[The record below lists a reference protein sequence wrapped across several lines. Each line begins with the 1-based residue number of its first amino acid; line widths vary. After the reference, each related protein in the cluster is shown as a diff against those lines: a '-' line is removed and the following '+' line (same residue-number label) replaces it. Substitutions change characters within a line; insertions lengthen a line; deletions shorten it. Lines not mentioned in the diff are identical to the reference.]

1 MSKLLFS
8 VFFVSLSLISSGVF
22 SAEETKYQEEIISE
36 KLFYMECQKIYPSQL
51 RYSSKNVQEKIDQAV
66 IAQDAVWNEEKKSW
80 TLKYNEGKSALDLD
94 EAVPVVKGPFGYV
107 LTDGHHHLLASLQLG
122 AKTVPVKVIADLSAL
137 DEKTFWQEMEQ
148 KGWSYPYNILGER
161 STPPKDFKQLL
172 DDPNRYFAAIIARKS
187 NAEGDLSISKG
198 AEYPV
203 WIKVG
208 KDIPFIE
215 FRISDALWKQ
225 GLRYNYDMG
234 DQPPEQF
241 VEEAR
246 RILRDAK
253 IQGLRVVPEKKHY
266 SELSLRD

>member
-1 MSKLLFS
+1 MTDE
-8 VFFVSLSLISSGVF
+8 V
-22 SAEETKYQEEIISE
+22 KYQEAVISE
-36 KLFYMECQKIYPSQL
+36 KVFYVECREIYPSQL
-51 RYSSKNVQEKIDQAV
+51 RYSSKNVQEKIDQIV
-66 IAQDAVWNEEKKSW
+66 LAQDALWNEKKKSW
-80 TLKYNEGKSALDLD
+80 TLKYDAGKSALDLD
-94 EAVPVVKGPFGYV
+94 EAVPIVKGPFGYV

-122 AKTVPVKVIADLSAL
+122 AKTIPVKVIADLSSL

-161 STPPKDFKQLL
+161 STPPKDLKLLL
-172 DDPNRYFAAIIARKS
+172 DDPNRYFAAIIARKC
-187 NAEGDLSISKG
+187 AADGDLSTSKG

-246 RILRDAK
+246 RILREANVP
-253 IQGLRVVPEKKHY
+253 GLRIVPEKKHY
-266 SELSLRD
+266 SELSLTD